1 MLNTQN
7 ATLHIGTLWDSI
19 QQPVHGSSHA
29 ADHLR
34 LLAALP
40 APVPQVQVD
49 EGWQI
54 VEAADMLAHG
64 KNAEGRGY
72 LLLLMNPRRLLT
84 CEWSVMHSPEVDAL
98 LAHELA
104 PMAL

>member
-1 MLNTQN
+1 MEKNMLNTLN
-7 ATLHIGTLWDSI
+7 ATLQISTRWDAI
-19 QQPVHGSSHA
+19 QQPVHGGARA

-34 LLAALP
+34 LLAAL
-40 APVPQVQVD
+40 D

-72 LLLLMNPRRLLT
+72 LLVLMNPRRLLT
-84 CEWSVMHSPEVDAL
+84 CEWNVMRSPEVDAL
-98 LAHELA
+98 LARELT
-104 PMAL
+104 PMAR

>member
-1 MLNTQN
+1 MLNILN
-7 ATLHIGTLWDSI
+7 ATLQIGTRWDAI
-19 QQPVHGSSHA
+19 QQPIHGSAHT

-34 LLAALP
+34 LLAAL
-40 APVPQVQVD
+40 D

-72 LLLLMNPRRLLT
+72 LLVLMNPRRLLT
-84 CEWSVMHSPEVDAL
+84 CEWSVRRSPEVDAL
-98 LAHELA
+98 LAHELV
-104 PMAL
+104 PMAR